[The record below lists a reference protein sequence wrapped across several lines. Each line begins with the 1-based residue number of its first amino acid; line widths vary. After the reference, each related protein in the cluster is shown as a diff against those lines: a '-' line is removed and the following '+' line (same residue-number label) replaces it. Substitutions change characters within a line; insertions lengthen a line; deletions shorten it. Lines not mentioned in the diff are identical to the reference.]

1 MTDWEAGIVVSVKRV
16 GNNSRQVRWAEFV
29 SLAWSLHIFMSCQ
42 AVGSHSRFLS
52 KVSA

>member
-16 GNNSRQVRWAEFV
+16 GNNSRQVRWAWLGVCTFL
-29 SLAWSLHIFMSCQ
+29 SQ
-42 AVGSHSRFLS
+42 AVGSHRRFLN